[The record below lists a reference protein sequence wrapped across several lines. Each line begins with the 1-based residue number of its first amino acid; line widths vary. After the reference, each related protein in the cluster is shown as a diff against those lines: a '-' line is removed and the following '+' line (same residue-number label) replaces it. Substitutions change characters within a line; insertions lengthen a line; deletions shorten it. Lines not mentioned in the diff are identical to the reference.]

1 MWAISVATIGPS
13 RSAAPS
19 FSNRDACR
27 SQTASLR
34 HCSHIST
41 LARRPAR
48 RLRLTRH
55 FSGIGR
61 QPGDI
66 RAEWPKVCC
75 AACYGAR
82 NSNPLLGVWGPEFMT
97 FVMPSSSTGCSPG
110 IGKASIH
117 SLISLTWQPT
127 SATRTSTRPWCISPL
142 LRNCCSKPASDSVCG
157 EPRSCE
163 LRQTEETHEA
173 HSLSPPSAR
182 LLSRLVGA
190 TAKRLPSHRAVLP
203 GQLAVVSPVCSCRK
217 EEIRSQARSERS
229 QRGRGSRVSRKHRAC
244 PQVLD
249 WNPELP
255 IRGIAQLLQFRGG
268 PRAFAGCAL
277 RRCAAYSYQTST

>member
-127 SATRTSTRPWCISPL
+127 SATRTSTRPWCISPYSGTAAASQ
-142 LRNCCSKPASDSVCG
+142 RAIPCAGSPDPASFGKRRKRMKPTPFPHLLHAFFHDWLVQQRNVSHHTVLSYRDS
-157 EPRSCE
+157 
-163 LRQTEETHEA
+163 LRLFLRFVAAEKKKSEVGPLAET
-173 HSLSPPSAR
+173 
-182 LLSRLVGA
+182 
-190 TAKRLPSHRAVLP
+190 
-203 GQLAVVSPVCSCRK
+203 
-217 EEIRSQARSERS
+217 
-229 QRGRGSRVSRKHRAC
+229 
-244 PQVLD
+244 
-249 WNPELP
+249 
-255 IRGIAQLLQFRGG
+255 
-268 PRAFAGCAL
+268 
-277 RRCAAYSYQTST
+277 TS